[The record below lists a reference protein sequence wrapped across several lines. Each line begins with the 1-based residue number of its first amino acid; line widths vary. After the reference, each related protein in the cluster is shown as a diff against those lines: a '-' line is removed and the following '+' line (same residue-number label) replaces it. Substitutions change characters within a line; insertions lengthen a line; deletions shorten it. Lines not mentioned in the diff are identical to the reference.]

1 MKKIL
6 LALVGVVL
14 MASFAAASV
23 SVGVDSVTGANA
35 LALRYDFTKEIFG
48 KVGIGYS
55 NITVGGG
62 SVSTTAYGAQI
73 GYLLPVKLGGAKPL
87 VAVNYSNDGANPAG
101 TVISLKLGAE
111 IQVADGVMLS
121 AGITPYASAT
131 NSGYD
136 SAFGTG
142 GGWMAF
148 YAKIM

>member
-6 LALVGVVL
+6 LALVAVIL

-35 LALRYDFTKEIFG
+35 LALRYDFTKDIMA

-55 NITVGGG
+55 NVTVGGA
-62 SVSTTAYGAQI
+62 STSTTAYGAQV
-73 GYLLPVKLGGAKPL
+73 GYLLPVKLGGARPL
-87 VAVNYSNDGANPAG
+87 VAVNYSNDGGTPAG
-101 TVISLKLGAE
+101 TVISLRLGAE
-111 IQVADGVMLS
+111 IKVADGVKLS

-131 NSGYD
+131 NSWYD

-148 YAKIM
+148 YAEIM